1 MLHLF
6 AGARIDQSMTPRTFA
21 YRFEPAVL
29 PILPKQLLHKG
40 KADTEEFG
48 NFCLRVRATLIRLHN
63 LSPQIQRI
71 RSSHHC
77 TITV

>member
-1 MLHLF
+1 MLKLF
-6 AGARIDQSMTPRTFA
+6 AGTSIDQSMTPRTFA
-21 YRFEPAVL
+21 DRFECPAL
-29 PILPKQLLHKG
+29 PILPKQFLHKG
-40 KADTEEFG
+40 KADTKDLG
-48 NFCLRVRATLIRLHN
+48 NFHLRPRATLIRLHN